1 MNDLNFQMSRKAPA
15 RPLQRSSSESSSEES
30 DADDD
35 SSVHASQWKCRLAKP
50 TEADS
55 SDDGRRRS
63 KSSRKSSRSD
73 SGKKKRRGADYDSDD
88 QALVPSGSQRSGSI
102 PAAPPMVKPTASKRR
117 RHESE
122 WLPDDSEL
130 EAETTGAK
138 TMRRSEEHP
147 ELNEGEGDPPPAKRR
162 GKSKGNL

>member
-1 MNDLNFQMSRKAPA
+1 MNYLNFQMSRKPHA

-30 DADDD
+30 DADDN
-35 SSVHASQWKCRLAKP
+35 SSVLVSQLKRRPAKP

-73 SGKKKRRGADYDSDD
+73 SWKKGRRDADYDSDD
-88 QALVPSGSQRSGSI
+88 QALVPSGSRRSGSI

-117 RHESE
+117 RPESE
-122 WLPDDSEL
+122 RLPDDSEL

-138 TMRRSEEHP
+138 HCVAPRSI
-147 ELNEGEGDPPPAKRR
+147 L
-162 GKSKGNL
+162 S